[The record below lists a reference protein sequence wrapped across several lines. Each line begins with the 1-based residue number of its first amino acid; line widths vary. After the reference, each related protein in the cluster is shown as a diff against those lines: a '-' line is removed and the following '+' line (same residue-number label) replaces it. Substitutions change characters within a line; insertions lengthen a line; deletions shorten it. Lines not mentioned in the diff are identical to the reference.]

1 MNKDRRENPQRWS
14 IAVSALI
21 RLCHDVESALT
32 CHASALL
39 IWFDCLLVNYLE
51 CHLYEFNLNLTI

>member
-14 IAVSALI
+14 IAMSALI
-21 RLCHDVESALT
+21 RLCRGVESALI

-39 IWFDCLLVNYLE
+39 TRLAYLLVKYLE
-51 CHLYEFNLNLTI
+51 